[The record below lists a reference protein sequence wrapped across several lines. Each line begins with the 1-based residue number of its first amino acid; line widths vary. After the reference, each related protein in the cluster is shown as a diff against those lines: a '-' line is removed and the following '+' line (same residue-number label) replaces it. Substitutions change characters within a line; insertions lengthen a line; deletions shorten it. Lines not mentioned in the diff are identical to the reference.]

1 MSTSWNMSFAI
12 AHRGASQLAPE
23 NTLSAL
29 KLAGQHGAKWVE
41 CDIQLTRDNQP
52 VIFHDHTLARTTNGH
67 GFVAMTGSAK
77 MASLDAGSWFSETY
91 KAERVPTLQEWLQ
104 CAADIN
110 VGLNLEI
117 KSTTK
122 KESILLAEKVID
134 HLQKYFP
141 PHSDKIFVS
150 SSNAFAL
157 MQVAERAKSLPLG
170 LITEKKLL
178 PKEAMNLSNNRIL
191 SVHQPYRLMTR
202 EYVEMLHESGLYAL
216 AYTVN
221 DVSEANRLRDIE
233 MDGIFTD
240 DEKLFGRVW

>member
-1 MSTSWNMSFAI
+1 MSGNWNMAFAI

-29 KLAGQHGAKWVE
+29 KLASQRGATWVE

-52 VIFHDHTLARTTNGH
+52 VIFHDKTLARTTNGH
-67 GFVAMTGSAK
+67 GFLAMTGSAK
-77 MASLDAGSWFSETY
+77 IASLDAGSWFSGDY
-91 KAERVPTLQEWLQ
+91 RGERVPTLQEWLQ
-104 CAADIN
+104 CAANIN

-122 KESILLAEKVID
+122 KESIQLVEIVID

-141 PHSDKIFVS
+141 AHSEKIFIS

-157 MQVAERAKSLPLG
+157 MQVAERAKSVPLG
-170 LITEKKLL
+170 LITEKKILL
-178 PKEAMNLSNNRIL
+178 KDAVNLANNRIV

-202 EYVEMLHESGLYAL
+202 EYVEMLHESGLYVL

-240 DEKLFGRVW
+240 DEKLFGSAW